1 MKVRDA
7 MAKTISTVRPG
18 DNIVQIARLMK
29 QNDTGFIPVT
39 ESDRLVGVIT
49 DRDIVIRGLA
59 EGPADVLNKTASH
72 VMSSRNLLT
81 VTPADDLEKAAKI
94 MEREAVRRLAVVQEG
109 RVVGVVSHGNLV
121 QAMAGQGAAMEMTK
135 GVTRGA

>member
-18 DNIVQIARLMK
+18 DNIVQVARLMK

-49 DRDIVIRGLA
+49 DRDIVIRGIA
-59 EGPADVLNKTASH
+59 EGRGDVLNKTASH

-81 VTPADDLEKAAKI
+81 VTPTDDLEKAAKI
-94 MEREAVRRLAVVQEG
+94 MEREAVRRLAVVDEG

-121 QAMAGQGAAMEMTK
+121 QAMAGQGAAMETTM

>member
-7 MAKTISTVRPG
+7 MAKTISTARPG
-18 DNIVQIARLMK
+18 DNIAQVAKLMK

-59 EGPADVLNKTASH
+59 EGRGDVLNKTASQ

-81 VTPADDLEKAAKI
+81 VAPMDDLEKAAKI

-121 QAMAGQGAAMEMTK
+121 QAMAGQDAAMEMTM